1 MLITRSDRSVI
12 ALWWWTIDRVLLSS
26 FFLLI
31 IFGIFLVMASSQHLA
46 ESYNISSHH
55 FTLRHIIFAL
65 FSLPVI
71 ILFSSLNERQTKIV
85 CISGLLICLCLLLLI
100 LFDGNKIK
108 GAQRWVHF
116 FGFSFQPSEVCK
128 PFYVIFNAWLL
139 SLWIEKK
146 EFPGW
151 IWSIGSLILISILL
165 LLQPDIGMTIV
176 IILTWGLQL
185 FVTGIPLIII
195 ICLILAFPLF
205 IFFAYHNFDHV
216 KIRIDS
222 FFDGKTYQIS
232 KALQSFESGGL
243 WGKGPGEGF
252 YKKSLPDAHSD
263 FVFAVAA
270 EEYGILMCCVI
281 IIIYSLVVF
290 RSFSLSFFNNNLFFI
305 LSVIGL
311 SFQFGIQTLIHMASN
326 TDLIPTKGMTL
337 PFLSY
342 GGSSMMSSAIT
353 AGILLSLTRKNISL
367 EPPKR
372 NTNLKLKNEYI

>member
-1 MLITRSDRSVI
+1 MLITRSDRSAI

-26 FFLLI
+26 FFILV

-46 ESYNISSHH
+46 QSLNISSHH
-55 FTLRHIIFAL
+55 FTLRHIL
-65 FSLPVI
+65 FGLLSFPVI
-71 ILFSSLNERQTKIV
+71 ILFSVLNERQTKII
-85 CISGLLICLCLLLLI
+85 CIVGLLISLCLLLFI
-100 LFDGNKIK
+100 LFDGSKIK

-116 FGFSFQPSEVCK
+116 LGFSFQPSEVCK
-128 PFYVIFNAWLL
+128 PFYVIVNAWLL

-151 IWSIGSLILISILL
+151 LWSIGSLILISILL
-165 LLQPDIGMTIV
+165 LLQPDVGMTIV
-176 IILTWGLQL
+176 VMLTWGLQL

-195 ICLILAFPLF
+195 VCLILAFPLF
-205 IFFAYHNFDHV
+205 IIFAYHNFDHV

-232 KALQSFESGGL
+232 KSLQSFESGGL
-243 WGKGPGEGF
+243 WGRGPGEGF

-270 EEYGILMCCVI
+270 EEYGVLICCVI
-281 IIIYSLVVF
+281 IIIYTLIIF
-290 RSFSLSFFNNNLFFI
+290 RSFTLSFLNKNLFFI
-305 LSVIGL
+305 LAVSGL
-311 SFQFGIQTLIHMASN
+311 AFQFGIQTLIHMASN

-342 GGSSMMSSAIT
+342 GGSSMISSAIT
-353 AGILLSLTRKNISL
+353 AGILLSLTKKHISL
-367 EPPKR
+367 EPLTRR
-372 NTNLKLKNEYI
+372 NNIKLNNE